1 MFWRVVYLFFRYF
14 ILALSINILSK
25 QVILFFWSGWF
36 TAVIDFFCRGG
47 WGVLLFLTYYIIFI
61 QNLQCRSNHMIREP
75 YDSTQAKIR
84 ANLESNLKILKR
96 QSRIT
101 KSNLKTCMR
110 SNRITNRILKS
121 WRDRI
126 ETRIESYYYPDNES
140 NLKFGYKCLNIMMF
154 GVSWGDISLRA
165 QRNVFVLNGV
175 CFLPCF
181 VLSYNLLRFLFSKL
195 PRSIFT
201 PYKIIKSW
209 ILRTLGRIVLDRIFD
224 RIIKSKKID
233 SNH

>member
-1 MFWRVVYLFFRYF
+1 MESYVLRDGIFTVPFF
-14 ILALSINILSK
+14 LVLGINILSK

-126 ETRIESYYYPDNES
+126 ESRIKSDYYYPDNES
-140 NLKFGYKCLNIMMF
+140 NLESNPKFLNNSLNVMMF
-154 GVSWGDISLRA
+154 GVSWGDIWYFPKSSTKSTCFKWC
-165 QRNVFVLNGV
+165 VFSPMF
-175 CFLPCF
+175 CF
-181 VLSYNLLRFLFSKL
+181 KL
-195 PRSIFT
+195 
-201 PYKIIKSW
+201 
-209 ILRTLGRIVLDRIFD
+209 
-224 RIIKSKKID
+224 
-233 SNH
+233 